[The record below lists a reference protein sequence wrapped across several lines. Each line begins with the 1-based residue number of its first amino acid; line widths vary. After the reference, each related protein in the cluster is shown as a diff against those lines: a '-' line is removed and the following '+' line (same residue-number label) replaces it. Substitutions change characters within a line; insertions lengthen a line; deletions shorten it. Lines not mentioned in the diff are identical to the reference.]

1 MSNAVHSA
9 SNVTTSIVST
19 LILSELMFLG
29 HKKAVFTSQNF
40 KIGCF
45 GSYEILASEQ
55 LAIMENLDL
64 VVSCAILDNRQ

>member
-19 LILSELMFLG
+19 LILSELMFWG

-45 GSYEILASEQ
+45 DGYEILASEQ
-55 LAIMENLDL
+55 LAIMEYLNL
-64 VVSCAILDNRQ
+64 VVSSVVFDHR